1 MAEEHEIGDD
11 ELLDVADNPTQAASL
26 HKALRTLANNSN
38 VGPELQE
45 MAKGVLSGR
54 IGMKDVIE
62 SDRYMHA
69 ITGRLGEIHDA
80 AEHLSPEDRRRS
92 EERAEK
98 MVREQEEAESGS
110 AKRDDRRK

>member
-1 MAEEHEIGDD
+1 MAEEREIGDD

-26 HKALRTLANNSN
+26 HKALRTIANNSN

-45 MAKGVLSGR
+45 MAKSVLSGR

-69 ITGRLGEIHDA
+69 IGARLGEMRDA
-80 AEHLSPEDRRRS
+80 AEHMSPEDRHKS

-98 MVREQEEAESGS
+98 MVREREEAENGT
-110 AKRDDRRK
+110 AKRDGRK

>member
-1 MAEEHEIGDD
+1 MAEEREIGDD

-45 MAKGVLSGR
+45 MAKSVLSGR
-54 IGMKDVIE
+54 IGMRDVIE

-80 AEHLSPEDRRRS
+80 AEHLSPEERRRS

-98 MVREQEEAESGS
+98 LVREREESENGA
-110 AKRDDRRK
+110 AKGDGRK